1 MQAILKPHLVL
12 RVEDDD
18 FALLY
23 DPDTGESFVLD
34 PAGVF
39 VCRRLD
45 GAHSMKQIVE
55 ESGAVFAGIP
65 EDARRRSGPSW
76 RGWLRRAL
84 RIFEKQGGRKR
95 DGIDEVTPYGRN
107 QYHFQM

>member
-1 MQAILKPHLVL
+1 MPAILKPHVVL

-34 PAGVF
+34 PVSVF

-45 GAHSMKQIVE
+45 GARSMEQIVA

-65 EDARRRSGPSW
+65 EDAPAQI
-76 RGWLRRAL
+76 RAFVERL
-84 RIFEKQGGRKR
+84 VAKGLADI
-95 DGIDEVTPYGRN
+95 
-107 QYHFQM
+107 